1 MIRKARQEGFALDD
15 EEYIEDVRALAV
27 PLHLNR
33 GNLLAAV
40 WVVGLKSQIKD
51 EVLASFRSMLKEIAR
66 RIEIRFS

>member
-1 MIRKARQEGFALDD
+1 
-15 EEYIEDVRALAV
+15 V
-27 PLHLNR
+27 PLRLNQ

-51 EVLASFRSMLKEIAR
+51 KVLPSFRSMLKEIAG